1 MTQIQQLGRYQLL
14 RVLGR
19 GAMGL
24 VYEASDPKLN
34 RRVAIKVIQTSRIDD
49 PAVRAEYSARFI
61 QEAQAV
67 ARLNHPN
74 IVTVYDFGEENGIA
88 YLVMELIAG
97 EELGSYFDDSQAFSL
112 DFTLEDS
119 VRMTCELLDAVGYA
133 HQMGIIHRDIKPANV
148 MLGAQL
154 LVKLTD
160 FGVARLQDVNTN
172 HTEAG
177 TMVGTP
183 SYMSPEQIAGQ
194 AVGPRSD
201 IFAVG
206 IILYQ
211 FLTSEKP
218 FQGTGLFALQQKIMY
233 EQPTLPSVRNPLI
246 SPMFDR
252 IVLRA
257 LAKRPE
263 DRYPTARSFKEDLR
277 RALSGETIDL
287 DDTMPPG
294 ARDVNPFLA
303 QNPAAAAS
311 GASGG
316 TGKGYNADSSTG
328 GVAAKPAPGD
338 DPDATRISG
347 TGLPFPS
354 APDDDAT
361 VVTGLTTPPGRQP

>member
-1 MTQIQQLGRYQLL
+1 MTEIQQLGRYQLL

-24 VYEASDPKLN
+24 VYEGIDPKLN
-34 RRVAIKVIQTSRIDD
+34 RKVAIKVILTSRIDD
-49 PAVRAEYSARFI
+49 AELRAEYSARFT

-74 IVTVYDFGEENGIA
+74 IVTVYDFGEENGVA

-112 DFTLEDS
+112 EFTLEDS

-133 HQMGIIHRDIKPANV
+133 HQQGVVHRDIKPANV
-148 MLGAQL
+148 MLSSQL
-154 LVKLTD
+154 MVKLTD
-160 FGVARLQDVNTN
+160 FGVARLQDVSAN

-183 SYMSPEQIAGQ
+183 SYMSPEQIAGRP
-194 AVGPRSD
+194 VGPRSD

-211 FLTSEKP
+211 FLTGERP
-218 FQGTGLFALQQKIMY
+218 FRGNGLFAVQQQIMY
-233 EQPTLPSVRNPLI
+233 EQPPLPSELNPLI
-246 SPMFDR
+246 SPSFDQ

-257 LAKRPE
+257 LAKQPE
-263 DRYPTARSFKEDLR
+263 LRYPNARSFRDDLR
-277 RALSGETIDL
+277 RALNGEHLDPDSTI
-287 DDTMPPG
+287 PPG
-294 ARDVNPFLA
+294 TLPPVRPAYRPPTA
-303 QNPAAAAS
+303 TEAAAGTAAADA
-311 GASGG
+311 GA
-316 TGKGYNADSSTG
+316 
-328 GVAAKPAPGD
+328 

-354 APDDDAT
+354 APGDEDAT
-361 VVTGLTTPPGRQP
+361 VVTGLTTPPGTTRS

>member
-1 MTQIQQLGRYQLL
+1 MNELKQLGRYQLL

-24 VYEASDPKLN
+24 VYEGVDPKLN
-34 RRVAIKVIQTSRIDD
+34 RRVAIKVIHMSRIDD
-49 PAVRAEYSARFI
+49 PALRAEYSSRFI

-74 IVTVYDFGEENGIA
+74 IVTVYDFGEENGEA

-97 EELGSYFDDSQAFSL
+97 EELGSYFDDSQVFSL

-119 VRMTCELLDAVGYA
+119 VRMTCELLDAVDYA
-133 HQMGIIHRDIKPANV
+133 HQHGIIHRDIKPANV
-148 MLGAQL
+148 MLSGQL
-154 LVKLTD
+154 RVKLTD
-160 FGVARLQDVNTN
+160 FGVARMQDVNAN

-183 SYMSPEQIAGQ
+183 SYMSPEQITGQ

-211 FLTSEKP
+211 FLTGEKP
-218 FQGTGLFALQQKIMY
+218 FVGQGLFAVQQKIVY
-233 EQPTLPSVRNPLI
+233 EQPELPSALSPLI
-246 SPMFDR
+246 SPVFDR
-252 IVLRA
+252 VVLRA

-277 RALSGETIDL
+277 RALNGEEL
-287 DDTMPPG
+287 GVDDTLPPLARAPNAFLTRG
-294 ARDVNPFLA
+294 AANA
-303 QNPAAAAS
+303 
-311 GASGG
+311 G
-316 TGKGYNADSSTG
+316 TGTHLSTG
-328 GVAAKPAPGD
+328 MRPGTDLRGAPLSAD
-338 DPDATRISG
+338 IDPDATQISG
-347 TGLPFPS
+347 VGLPLPS
-354 APDDDAT
+354 GPVDNDAT
-361 VVTGLTTPPGRQP
+361 VVTTPPGVPANGKR

>member
-1 MTQIQQLGRYQLL
+1 MSDLQQLGRYQLL

-24 VYEASDPKLN
+24 VYEGVDPKLN
-34 RRVAIKVIQTSRIDD
+34 RRVAIKVILTSRIDD
-49 PAVRAEYSARFI
+49 PEVRADYSSRFI
-61 QEAQAV
+61 HEAQAV

-74 IVTVYDFGEENGIA
+74 IVTVYDFGEENGVA

-97 EELGSYFDDSQAFSL
+97 EELSNYFDESQAFSL

-133 HQMGIIHRDIKPANV
+133 HQHGIVHRDIKPANV
-148 MLGAQL
+148 MLSAQL

-160 FGVARLQDVNTN
+160 FGVARMQDVAA
-172 HTEAG
+172 HPAEAG

-194 AVGPRSD
+194 PVGPRSD

-218 FQGTGLFALQQKIMY
+218 FRGTGLFDMQQKIMY
-233 EQPTLPSVRNPLI
+233 AQPALPSTLNPLV
-246 SPMFDR
+246 SPVFDR

-263 DRYPTARSFKEDLR
+263 DRYPNARSMRDDLR
-277 RALSGETIDL
+277 SALNGDEVGM
-287 DDTMPPG
+287 DDTLPPQARG
-294 ARDVNPFLA
+294 ANTFMSAPA
-303 QNPAAAAS
+303 QPPRPAANLAS
-311 GASGG
+311 GASGTSGAAG
-316 TGKGYNADSSTG
+316 TPGSAGTPGTIAGTASGAGNAG
-328 GVAAKPAPGD
+328 QH
-338 DPDATRISG
+338 DPDATVVAG
-347 TGLPFPS
+347 
-354 APDDDAT
+354 AT
-361 VVTGLTTPPGRQP
+361 APPGWRPGGNY